1 MIKKLLLYSAI
12 IFFIA
17 CGSSHNVVRT
27 TKSNSTPSK
36 VVVRTAVKPIVKPP
50 IKQNPKPVAK
60 KTTPVSK
67 PVEHKTETIKKPIQE
82 NVAKVEEPKLQTSI
96 TKENPPAELGQYDP
110 QIEILEATT
119 RVKVTTAMVLSYIE
133 KYKNIAKEDMQQY
146 GIPASIILGQGIL
159 ESGAGTGPLSTKAN
173 NHFGIKCHIE
183 WTGPSVRY
191 NDDVENECFRKYKD
205 PSESYRDHSLFLITR
220 AHYSSL
226 FKLEKTNYKAWA
238 KGLKDAG
245 YATDAAYPTK
255 LIAIIERYHLQ
266 KFDSEVLSSDYVV
279 STNSIGIKNNNVQIR
294 NDTPSSG
301 STQLHQVTKGD
312 TLYSISRKY
321 NVTIQDLKQKN
332 NISNNTLSVGQSI
345 IIN

>member
-1 MIKKLLLYSAI
+1 MIKKLVLYI
-12 IFFIA
+12 TFIVFVA

-27 TKSNSTPSK
+27 TNSSSAPSK
-36 VVVRTAVKPIVKPP
+36 TVVRTVRKPVVKQI
-50 IKQNPKPVAK
+50 PKPVVK
-60 KTTPVSK
+60 KTAPVSK
-67 PVEHKTETIKKPIQE
+67 PIEAKFVQIKKPAEIA
-82 NVAKVEEPKLQTSI
+82 VVKVDATNTQKPILKEEQPK
-96 TKENPPAELGQYDP
+96 ELEQYDP

-119 RVKVTTAMVLSYIE
+119 KVKVTTAMVLSYIE
-133 KYKNIAKEDMQQY
+133 KYKNIAKDDMQQY

-159 ESGAGTGPLSTKAN
+159 ESGAGTGPLSAKAN
-173 NHFGIKCHIE
+173 NHFGIKCHEE

-226 FKLEKTNYKAWA
+226 FKLDKTDYKSWA
-238 KGLKDAG
+238 KGLKNAG
-245 YATDAAYPTK
+245 YATDIAYPTK

-266 KFDSEVLSSDYVV
+266 KFDSEVLGNDYVASNNSFDLRNSNV
-279 STNSIGIKNNNVQIR
+279 PLKTDAASTNQS
-294 NDTPSSG
+294 
-301 STQLHQVTKGD
+301 HQVAKGD

-321 NVTIQDLKQKN
+321 NVTIQDLKKKN
-332 NISNNTLSVGQSI
+332 NISNNTVSVGQNL

>member
-1 MIKKLLLYSAI
+1 MVKKLIL
-12 IFFIA
+12 FIAVVVFVA

-27 TKSNSTPSK
+27 SKSTSAPTKT
-36 VVVRTAVKPIVKPP
+36 VVRTVKKPVAKPVAKQVPKPIVK
-50 IKQNPKPVAK
+50 
-60 KTTPVSK
+60 KTTPTPKPIEIKPVQVSK
-67 PVEHKTETIKKPIQE
+67 PTETS
-82 NVAKVEEPKLQTSI
+82 VAKVEE
-96 TKENPPAELGQYDP
+96 TKPQNPVVKEEQPAEYSQFDP

-159 ESGAGTGPLSTKAN
+159 ESGAGTGPLSIQAN

-205 PSESYRDHSLFLITR
+205 PSESYKDHSLFLITR

-226 FKLEKTNYKAWA
+226 FQLEKTDYKAWA
-238 KGLKDAG
+238 KGLKNAG
-245 YATDAAYPTK
+245 YATDPAYPTK

-266 KFDSEVLSSDYVV
+266 KYDYEVLGNDYVASNNAV
-279 STNSIGIKNNNVQIR
+279 DVKSNNELPKDTSI
-294 NDTPSSG
+294 PSQS
-301 STQLHQVTKGD
+301 HQVAKGD

-321 NVTIQDLKQKN
+321 NVTIQDLKKRN
-332 NISNNTLSVGQSI
+332 NISNDTLSVGQSL

>member
-1 MIKKLLLYSAI
+1 MIKKLIL
-12 IFFIA
+12 FIAVVVFVA

-27 TKSNSTPSK
+27 SKSTSAPTKT
-36 VVVRTAVKPIVKPP
+36 VVRTVKKTVAKQAPKPI
-50 IKQNPKPVAK
+50 AK
-60 KTTPVSK
+60 KTTPTPKPKPIETKPAQVSK
-67 PVEHKTETIKKPIQE
+67 PAETS
-82 NVAKVEEPKLQTSI
+82 VVKVEE
-96 TKENPPAELGQYDP
+96 TKPQNPVIKEEQPAEYSQFDP

-159 ESGAGTGPLSTKAN
+159 ESGAGTGPLSTQAN

-205 PSESYRDHSLFLITR
+205 PGESYRDHSLFLITR

-226 FKLEKTNYKAWA
+226 FQLDKTDYKSWA
-238 KGLKDAG
+238 KGLKNAG
-245 YATDAAYPTK
+245 YATDPAYPTK

-266 KFDSEVLSSDYVV
+266 KYDYEVLGNDYVA
-279 STNSIGIKNNNVQIR
+279 SNNAVEVKSN
-294 NDTPSSG
+294 NELPKDSSVT
-301 STQLHQVTKGD
+301 SQSHQVAKGD

-321 NVTIQDLKQKN
+321 NVTIQDLKKRN
-332 NISNNTLSVGQSI
+332 NISNDTLSVGQNL